1 MSNLN
6 LCQVIGRL
14 GQDVKLA
21 YLPSGKAVAN
31 FSVAVS
37 ESWKDKDTNERKQST
52 EWFSVCMFGRQAE
65 VAGEF
70 LKKGS
75 LVYLAGKMK
84 TRSWEKDGQKHY
96 KTELHADT
104 MQFLERRDAGDGNG
118 FDEPHQGQAG
128 GYERPASNGQQR
140 QAAPRQAEH
149 SADFEDDIPF

>member
-14 GQDVKLA
+14 GKDPEVKYTA
-21 YLPSGKAVAN
+21 GGKAVAN

-96 KTELHADT
+96 KTGLHADQ
-104 MQFLERRDAGDGNG
+104 MQFLERRDAGDDNG
-118 FDEPHQGQAG
+118 FDQPAPARSAPQG
-128 GYERPASNGQQR
+128 R
-140 QAAPRQAEH
+140 QAPAPA
-149 SADFEDDIPF
+149 AAGDFDDDIPF

>member
-6 LCQVIGRL
+6 LAQIIGRL

-21 YLPSGKAVAN
+21 YLPSGSAVAN

-37 ESWKDKDTNERKQST
+37 ESWKDKQSGERKEST

-65 VAGEF
+65 VASEF

-75 LVYLAGKMK
+75 RVYLAGKIK

-104 MQFLERRDAGDGNG
+104 MQFLDKRESGAGDDDG
-118 FDEPHQGQAG
+118 FDQPAQA
-128 GYERPASNGQQR
+128 PAR
-140 QAAPRQAEH
+140 AAPRQAPAAAAA
-149 SADFEDDIPF
+149 ADFDDDIPF